1 MSQTFKIQAV
11 SKQTKPWTGTYGA
24 MIDYRLKLD
33 GVDEV
38 VVLSKKADS
47 PAPTANDEL
56 FGSID
61 MSGKFGPKF
70 VVDRS
75 RFGGSSGGGSGSKPA
90 YQPKDEKAIQAMWAI
105 GQSVTAYGQ
114 LGAKETPQEYSGKV
128 SELAVELFGMVD
140 FVKGSQGEASDSG
153 TDTVNENVPDKQLT
167 VDDIFPDAEEIVP
180 EESF

>member
-33 GVDEV
+33 GLDEV

-47 PAPTANDEL
+47 PAPAAGNEL
-56 FGSID
+56 FGSVD

-105 GQSVTAYGQ
+105 GQSVAAYGTV
-114 LGAKETPQEYSGKV
+114 GAKETVQEYSGKV
-128 SELAVELFGMVD
+128 SDMAVELFGMVD
-140 FVKGSQGEASDSG
+140 FVKGNGGETTTG
-153 TDTVNENVPDKQLT
+153 TDTVNEDVPEQLT
-167 VDDIFPDAEEIVP
+167 AKDIFPDAEEIIP
-180 EESF
+180 EDSF